1 MELQTQNMEDSK
13 LLQEKGSS
21 YPKST
26 NCSIVLALVTIAQF
40 MIVVDFTIVQIAL
53 PTIGRE
59 LGISIQGLQWI
70 VTAYGLTLAG
80 FLMFSGRAGDL
91 YGHKR
96 LFITGIVAFS
106 FASLAGGLAP
116 TQFVLITARAIQGIG
131 AAIGSATGLSI
142 LVATFPEGKER
153 NSALSIF
160 AAVMGSGFAAG
171 MIGGGFITAELGWRW
186 VFDVNVPIG
195 ITAALLS
202 LRFIPAYS
210 AKKSNSHLDLGGAI
224 SVTAGLM
231 LLLYS
236 LTLVQSVGLAP
247 ETLLFLGLAGTAFAS
262 FIAAERR
269 SRAPLVPLGIL
280 RRMSV
285 FGANALAVVAVAAY
299 VGMIFILTIY
309 IQQVLGYSSLVAGLA
324 FAPMGFTF
332 LAMSLFSARLA
343 NRFGVRIVLVLGMI
357 IETAG
362 YLLLTHLS
370 VEENYLTGLLPPMLF
385 VALGSGLAFTGIN
398 IAALNGTRRGEEGLA
413 SGLINTSRQIGGS
426 MGVAVMITVA
436 SIWTFSDPSNTI
448 QQTLALVT
456 GFGHAFVA
464 ATILT
469 TIGILFAFIIRP
481 EGREAIMIPER
492 VSNDK
497 V

>member
-1 MELQTQNMEDSK
+1 MEIQKVKDSK
-13 LLQEKGSS
+13 LLEDKGSS
-21 YPKST
+21 YSKSE
-26 NCSIVLALVTIAQF
+26 NRSIVLALVTIAQF

-53 PTIGRE
+53 PTIGKE
-59 LGISIQGLQWI
+59 LSISIQGLQWI

-96 LFITGIVAFS
+96 LFIAGLVAFS
-106 FASLAGGLAP
+106 LASLAGGLAP
-116 TQFVLITARAIQGIG
+116 NEFVLITARAVQGVG

-142 LVATFPEGKER
+142 LVATFPEGRER
-153 NSALSIF
+153 NRALSIF

-171 MIGGGFITAELGWRW
+171 MIAGGFITAELGWRW

-202 LRFIPAYS
+202 LRFVPAYTT
-210 AKKSNSHLDLGGAI
+210 KKSNGHLDLGGAI

-231 LLLYS
+231 LMIYS

-247 ETLLFLGLAGTAFAS
+247 ETLLFLGLAGLALVS
-262 FIAAERR
+262 FITIERR
-269 SRAPLVPLGIL
+269 SRAPLVPLAIL
-280 RRMSV
+280 RRISV

-299 VGMIFILTIY
+299 VGMIFILTLY
-309 IQQVLGYSSLVAGLA
+309 IQQVLGYSSLEAGLA

-332 LAMSLFSARLA
+332 LAMSLFSAKLA
-343 NRFGVRIVLVLGMI
+343 NRFGVRIILVLGMM

-370 VEENYLTGLLPPMLF
+370 VEESYLTGLLPPMLF

-398 IAALNGTRRGEEGLA
+398 IAALTGTRIGEEGLA

-426 MGVAVMITVA
+426 IGVAVLITVA
-436 SIWTFSDPSNTI
+436 SIWTLGDPSNTV

-456 GFGHAFVA
+456 GFGHAFFA

-469 TIGILFAFIIRP
+469 TLGVLFAFIIRP
-481 EGREAIMIPER
+481 EKRQPVMIPER
-492 VSNDK
+492 VSNK
-497 V
+497 A